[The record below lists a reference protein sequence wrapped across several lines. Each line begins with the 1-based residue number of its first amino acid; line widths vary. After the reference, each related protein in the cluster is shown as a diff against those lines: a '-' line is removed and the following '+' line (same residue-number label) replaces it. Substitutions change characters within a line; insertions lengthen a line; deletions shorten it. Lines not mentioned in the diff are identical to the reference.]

1 MAQVDLGTRI
11 HRNRD
16 LDDLGPQALVVLQAA
31 LDRAGVR
38 SANPATL
45 VRPGRPPLVRGFS
58 ELPPVASLS
67 DAGDAPPPPPPR
79 PQPRGRR
86 RRGARPD

>member
-1 MAQVDLGTRI
+1 
-11 HRNRD
+11 
-16 LDDLGPQALVVLQAA
+16 
-31 LDRAGVR
+31 VR

-67 DAGDAPPPPPPR
+67 EGDARSPV
-79 PQPRGRR
+79 G
-86 RRGARPD
+86 GTANDH